1 MNRVPPLLSVSLLL
15 AACGGGV
22 GTREVALRVDGAAGR
37 TAYFDRFENG
47 RPYHVDSV
55 KLDDNGAGTLDI
67 PSLPLDF
74 YRITVGDEQLVVA
87 LDSAESV
94 TVEANA
100 GSLATPTS
108 VKGSFHSE
116 AYHGFLAETRAY
128 EAGRDGLRQGISA
141 DPTNTA
147 LVDSLNALNS
157 AFHARCISFTKEHSS
172 SPAALAAVNRLN
184 IQQEMALFKQVRDD
198 MRKTMPRSGFY
209 AQFRQGVDQLE
220 QQEIA
225 MKLQAEEA
233 ERVANML
240 PIGGVAPEIQQQTP
254 DGGTY
259 ALSDLRGKYV
269 LIDFWASWCRPCRME
284 NPNVKRVYD
293 KYHKKGFEILGV
305 SLDRDHGAW
314 VKAIADDGLPW
325 KHVSDL
331 GFWSNAAAQEYGVTS
346 IPFTVLLDKEG
357 RVLEKGLRAAELEVA
372 LAKLFGS

>member
-1 MNRVPPLLSVSLLL
+1 MNRVLSLLSVSLLL
-15 AACGGGV
+15 AACGGG
-22 GTREVALRVDGAAGR
+22 GTREVELRIEGAAGR

-47 RPYHVDSV
+47 RPFHVDSV
-55 KLDDNGAGTLDI
+55 KLDNSGAGTLNV
-67 PSLPLDF
+67 PALPLDF

-94 TVEANA
+94 LVEAAVGN
-100 GSLATPTS
+100 LAAPTS
-108 VKGSFHSE
+108 VKGSQHSE

-128 EAGRDGLRQGISA
+128 EAKRDDLRKRISTE
-141 DPTNTA
+141 PTNA
-147 LVDSLNALNS
+147 DLVDSLNTLNGT
-157 AFHARCISFTKEHSS
+157 FHARCVSFTKENSS

-184 IQQEMALFKQVRDD
+184 IQQELALFKQVRDD
-198 MRKTMPRSGFY
+198 MRKTMPKSGFY

-225 MKLQAEEA
+225 IKLQEEEA
-233 ERVANML
+233 KRVANML
-240 PIGGVAPEIQQQTP
+240 PIGGVAPEIRQQTP
-254 DGGTY
+254 DGGTF

-293 KYHKKGFEILGV
+293 KYHRKGFEILGV
-305 SLDRDHGAW
+305 SLDRDQGAW
-314 VKAIADDGLPW
+314 VQAIQADGLPW

-346 IPFTVLLDKEG
+346 IPFTVLVDKEG
-357 RVLEKGLRAAELEVA
+357 KVLEKGLRAAELEVA